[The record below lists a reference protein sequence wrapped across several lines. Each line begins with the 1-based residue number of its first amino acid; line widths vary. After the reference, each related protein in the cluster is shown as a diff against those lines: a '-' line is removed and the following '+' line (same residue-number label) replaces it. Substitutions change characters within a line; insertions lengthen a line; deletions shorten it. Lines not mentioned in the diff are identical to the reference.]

1 MNSQA
6 SAIFNAFARSA
17 RRHPARR
24 ALTYQGRNWTYAAL
38 QGAVQSA
45 AFHLN
50 AMGIRQGDRVA
61 FLARN
66 SDVYLVGW
74 LATQALGAM
83 HVPIN
88 FMLGATEVAYILDHA
103 APRALFVGEEFMPVA
118 RKATESATAAMH
130 LRGISELLDESPGF
144 DIARDALDPPAQ
156 AAQLAYTSGTESA
169 PKGALLTDIGLM
181 YEYQSCI
188 VGGEYSGAD
197 TIVHALPL
205 YHCAQLHCFLTPNLM
220 LGADN
225 IILDRADPGEI
236 VETVRSN
243 QATSF
248 FAPPTVWIGLL
259 NHKGL
264 KPEDLR
270 SLKKGYYGASIM
282 PREVLRGLQQ
292 TLPWIRLWNYYG
304 QTEIGPLA
312 TVLQPEEHDQRP
324 TSAGRPVLHV
334 ESRVVDDDMQDVKH
348 GEIGELVHRSPQLL
362 SAYYRDPV
370 KTAEAFRG
378 GWFHSGDLAVSDP
391 EGYIE
396 IVDRKKDLIKTG
408 GENVASREVEEAIYK
423 NPGVAEVAVIGVP
436 DAKWVERV
444 CAVVVRRAG
453 QTTSEQEVLAAA
465 AGLAPFKRPKEVKF
479 VDALPKNPSGKILK
493 RELRKMFG
501 DTFAASREASGGIE
515 RTPGGQS

>member
-1 MNSQA
+1 MQSQA
-6 SAIFNAFARSA
+6 TAIFNAFARSA
-17 RRHPARR
+17 RRNPERR
-24 ALTYQGRNWTYAAL
+24 ALTYKGRHWTYAGL
-38 QGAVQSA
+38 QAAVESA

-50 AMGIRQGDRVA
+50 AMGVRQGDRVA

-66 SDVYLVGW
+66 SDAYLVGW

-88 FMLGATEVAYILDHA
+88 FMLGAAEVAFILDHA

-118 RKATESATAAMH
+118 RKATENAASAMH
-130 LRGISELLDESPGF
+130 LRGVSELLDDAPRFEIP
-144 DIARDALDPPAQ
+144 RDALDGAAQ
-156 AAQLAYTSGTESA
+156 TAQLAYTSGTESA
-169 PKGALLTDIGLM
+169 PKGAMLSDIGLM

-205 YHCAQLHCFLTPNLM
+205 YHCAQMHCFLTPNLL
-220 LGADN
+220 LGANN
-225 IILDRADPGEI
+225 IILERADPGEI
-236 VETVRSN
+236 IETVKAN

-259 NHKGL
+259 NHKGMN
-264 KPEDLR
+264 PEDLR

-282 PREVLRGLQQ
+282 PGEVLRGLRK

-334 ESRVVDDDMQDVKH
+334 ESRVVDDDMQDVKP

-362 SAYYRDPV
+362 TAYYRDPV

-378 GWFHSGDLAVSDP
+378 GWFHSGDLAVRDP

-396 IVDRKKDLIKTG
+396 IVDRKKDMIKTG
-408 GENVASREVEEAIYK
+408 GENVASREVEEAIYG
-423 NPGVAEVAVIGVP
+423 NPAVAEVAVIGVP
-436 DAKWVERV
+436 DPKWVERV

-453 QTTSEQEVLAAA
+453 QSTTEQEVMAAT
-465 AGLAPFKRPKEVKF
+465 AGLAPFKRPKDVKF

-501 DTFAASREASGGIE
+501 DTFAAQKEAAGLS
-515 RTPGGQS
+515 GGQS